1 VGGVASPSIL
11 LVATLAE
18 GALSSFV
25 LNLVPTKKTI
35 SLNSSFFW
43 GGGVNLSHWDL
54 ISESFGIVLGRR
66 WKRVVVVVVVAI
78 ATLSSILSSGI
89 FLCKVE
95 ERMNERSEQT
105 KRKERLDKHQT

>member
-35 SLNSSFFW
+35 SLNSSFFLFFW
-43 GGGVNLSHWDL
+43 GVQIFLIETKSVKALELYWEGGGRELL
-54 ISESFGIVLGRR
+54 L
-66 WKRVVVVVVVAI
+66 
-78 ATLSSILSSGI
+78 LLLLPLQL
-89 FLCKVE
+89 FLQ
-95 ERMNERSEQT
+95 S
-105 KRKERLDKHQT
+105 

>member
-35 SLNSSFFW
+35 SLNSSFFFSFFFGVQIFLIETKSVKALELYW
-43 GGGVNLSHWDL
+43 EGGGRELL
-54 ISESFGIVLGRR
+54 LLLLLPLQF
-66 WKRVVVVVVVAI
+66 
-78 ATLSSILSSGI
+78 
-89 FLCKVE
+89 FLQ
-95 ERMNERSEQT
+95 S
-105 KRKERLDKHQT
+105 